1 MFLWNSPTYIIVN
14 FLINLFKKKLVELG
28 APIPF
33 EKNMQFLNA
42 RPVYLEEQEQWLKK
56 NTMYNQAAG
65 LCFVLKKVFDP
76 IAKQLTP
83 IVPFWRVKF
92 DNEEKNEGIFK
103 GNLVHVVKCGLTHF
117 SKELRHK
124 RGLTL
129 KCLRRNHEQI

>member
-1 MFLWNSPTYIIVN
+1 MPLLSWGTGTM
-14 FLINLFKKKLVELG
+14 VEKEYYVCGTTKQL
-28 APIPF
+28 
-33 EKNMQFLNA
+33 
-42 RPVYLEEQEQWLKK
+42 
-56 NTMYNQAAG
+56 G

-103 GNLVHVVKCGLTHF
+103 GNLVHVVKCGLTYF

-124 RGLTL
+124 RGLNL